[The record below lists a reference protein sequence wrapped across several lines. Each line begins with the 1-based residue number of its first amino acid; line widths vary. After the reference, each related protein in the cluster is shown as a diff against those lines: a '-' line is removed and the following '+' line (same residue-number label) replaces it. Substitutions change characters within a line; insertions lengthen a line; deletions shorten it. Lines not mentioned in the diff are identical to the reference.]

1 MLALCCHTLGKC
13 LREQCC
19 VLSVLEPQTLMH
31 SLTRLLTRSLTHSL
45 TQSLHQSISQ
55 SIKQSIG
62 TSVVHLR
69 VPYIL
74 PAGRL
79 VSLLFLLFGIR
90 QPLWQCRLPRRQSF
104 AASGD
109 REQ

>member
-1 MLALCCHTLGKC
+1 MAGPRASARSEAKNVLEFRLVRTHFAN
-13 LREQCC
+13 
-19 VLSVLEPQTLMH
+19 LSVCARACKVRASADQGPKLGQ
-31 SLTRLLTRSLTHSL
+31 RN
-45 TQSLHQSISQ
+45 
-55 SIKQSIG
+55 IG
-62 TSVVHLR
+62 QRPH
-69 VPYIL
+69 IL

-90 QPLWQCRLPRRQSF
+90 QPLWLCRLPRRQSF